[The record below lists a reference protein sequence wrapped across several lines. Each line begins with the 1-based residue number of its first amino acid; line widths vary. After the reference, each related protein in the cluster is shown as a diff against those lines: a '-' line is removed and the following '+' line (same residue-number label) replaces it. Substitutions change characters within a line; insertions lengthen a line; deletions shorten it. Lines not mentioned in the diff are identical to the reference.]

1 VGKDQRRN
9 FIAIKNKADLST
21 EIGTAEL
28 ILLVIGVVLFLT
40 IGSLP

>member
-1 VGKDQRRN
+1 MGKDRRRD
-9 FIAIKNKADLST
+9 FIAIKKKADLST

-40 IGSLP
+40 INSLP